1 MCIINSYRMSG
12 VNNSDV
18 DCDDDGRSHDDDDDE
33 VNARN
38 GTTLEES
45 KKKGPRFARK
55 PVRTTQKDQSNDRQ
69 HQNQCCFNIQ
79 FSFLLIYF
87 FIFLGG
93 GHYSFKNL
101 NSFNIFVMSINLRVI
116 KINCEPNH

>member
-18 DCDDDGRSHDDDDDE
+18 DCDDDGRSHDDDDYE

-45 KKKGPRFARK
+45 KKK
-55 PVRTTQKDQSNDRQ
+55 RT
-69 HQNQCCFNIQ
+69 
-79 FSFLLIYF
+79 
-87 FIFLGG
+87 
-93 GHYSFKNL
+93 
-101 NSFNIFVMSINLRVI
+101 
-116 KINCEPNH
+116 KIC

>member
-18 DCDDDGRSHDDDDDE
+18 DDDDDGRSHDDDE

-45 KKKGPRFARK
+45 KKK
-55 PVRTTQKDQSNDRQ
+55 KDQDLLE
-69 HQNQCCFNIQ
+69 NQLEPHKRISPMTDNIRISIVQ
-79 FSFLLIYF
+79 YSVFFSSYLFIYF
-87 FIFLGG
+87 FGG
-93 GHYSFKNL
+93 GALF
-101 NSFNIFVMSINLRVI
+101 I
-116 KINCEPNH
+116 

>member
-18 DCDDDGRSHDDDDDE
+18 DDDDDGRSHDDDE

-45 KKKGPRFARK
+45 QKKGPRFARK
-55 PVRTTQKDQSNDRQ
+55 PIRTTQKDQSNDRQ
-69 HQNQCCFNIQ
+69 HQNQYCFNIQ
-79 FSFLLIYF
+79 FSFLLIYL
-87 FIFLGG
+87 FIFFWGG
-93 GHYSFKNL
+93 VLF
-101 NSFNIFVMSINLRVI
+101 I
-116 KINCEPNH
+116 

>member
-18 DCDDDGRSHDDDDDE
+18 DDDDDGRSHDDDE

-55 PVRTTQKDQSNDRQ
+55 PIRTTQKDQSNERQ
-69 HQNQCCFNIQ
+69 HQNQYCFNIQ

-87 FIFLGG
+87 FFLGG
-93 GHYSFKNL
+93 GIIH
-101 NSFNIFVMSINLRVI
+101 
-116 KINCEPNH
+116 

>member
-18 DCDDDGRSHDDDDDE
+18 DDDDDGRSHDDDE

-45 KKKGPRFARK
+45 KKK
-55 PVRTTQKDQSNDRQ
+55 KDQDLLE
-69 HQNQCCFNIQ
+69 NQLEPHKRTSPMTDNIRISIVSI
-79 FSFLLIYF
+79 FSFLFFLSIYF
-87 FIFLGG
+87 FFGG
-93 GHYSFKNL
+93 GVLF
-101 NSFNIFVMSINLRVI
+101 I
-116 KINCEPNH
+116 

>member
-18 DCDDDGRSHDDDDDE
+18 DDDDDGRSHDDDE
-33 VNARN
+33 INARN

-45 KKKGPRFARK
+45 KKKKKGPRFARK
-55 PVRTTQKDQSNDRQ
+55 PIRTTQKDQSNDRQ
-69 HQNQCCFNIQ
+69 HQNQYCFNIY
-79 FSFLLIYF
+79 LF

-93 GHYSFKNL
+93 GWGGGIIHL
-101 NSFNIFVMSINLRVI
+101 
-116 KINCEPNH
+116 KI

>member
-18 DCDDDGRSHDDDDDE
+18 DDDDAGRSHYDDDDDE

-38 GTTLEES
+38 ATTLEES
-45 KKKGPRFARK
+45 KKKKGPRFARK
-55 PVRTTQKDQSNDRQ
+55 PIRTTQKDQSNDRQ

-79 FSFLLIYF
+79 FSFLLIYLFIYF
-87 FIFLGG
+87 FGG
-93 GHYSFKNL
+93 GGIIHL
-101 NSFNIFVMSINLRVI
+101 
-116 KINCEPNH
+116 KI

>member
-18 DCDDDGRSHDDDDDE
+18 DCDDDGRSHDDDE

-45 KKKGPRFARK
+45 KKKKGPRFARK
-55 PVRTTQKDQSNDRQ
+55 PIRTTQKDQSNDRQ
-69 HQNQCCFNIQ
+69 HQNQYCFNIQ
-79 FSFLLIYF
+79 FSFLLIYL

-93 GHYSFKNL
+93 GVLF
-101 NSFNIFVMSINLRVI
+101 I
-116 KINCEPNH
+116 

>member
-18 DCDDDGRSHDDDDDE
+18 DDDDDGRSHDDDDDE

-38 GTTLEES
+38 ATTLEES
-45 KKKGPRFARK
+45 KKK
-55 PVRTTQKDQSNDRQ
+55 KDQDLLE
-69 HQNQCCFNIQ
+69 NQLEPHKRISPMTDNIRISVVSI
-79 FSFLLIYF
+79 FSFLF
-87 FIFLGG
+87 FLFIFFLGG
-93 GHYSFKNL
+93 GYYSFKNL